1 MTQERL
7 ITTSS
12 QPGDIVHVNK
22 METFLSLKYECDFGH
37 KHVYA
42 SLVNNIGCKFCPN
55 YETSRSKC
63 SRGKKPPKKRC
74 SVKPQMA
81 LLNTTVINTSIMKA
95 AVINVVYCLGLC
107 LGDVETKGEK

>member
-12 QPGDIVHVNK
+12 QPGDIAHVNK
-22 METFLSLKYECDFGH
+22 KETFPSLKYECDFGH

-63 SRGKKPPKKRC
+63 SRGKKKTKEPTFGK
-74 SVKPQMA
+74 
-81 LLNTTVINTSIMKA
+81 TTNGTFKHHSDKHIHHESSS
-95 AVINVVYCLGLC
+95 Y
-107 LGDVETKGEK
+107 